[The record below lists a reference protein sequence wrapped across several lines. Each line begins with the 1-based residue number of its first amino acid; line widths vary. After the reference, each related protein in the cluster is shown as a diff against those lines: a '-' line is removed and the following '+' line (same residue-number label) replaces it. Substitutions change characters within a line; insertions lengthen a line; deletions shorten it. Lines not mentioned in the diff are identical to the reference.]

1 MAGLVNTDWKLRE
14 NTIKHRT
21 DEYPSKELVVRRGQA
36 FLISLTSR
44 GALPAADKLTFTVE
58 TGSTCALQAETRV
71 AFGITSTP
79 SRRSWS
85 AVQTS
90 AGYGSLSVS
99 ILSPVDAAIG
109 RYQLSIK
116 TDTSRSTLPSSLGTF
131 VLLFNPWMPERLEI
145 GEHWHDAALPGQ
157 REVLSQY
164 LLVIHL
170 SEDDVFMANEAER
183 KEYVL
188 SEFGVIF
195 CNNGKTL
202 LPWNYGQFEDGIL
215 DICLS
220 MLDMGLK
227 YHKDSTAGVSQLSD
241 PIHIGRVLSAMIN
254 CNDGDRGV
262 LFGCWKACRDGKDP
276 GSWSGSVE
284 ILRQWE
290 SSGFEPVRY
299 GQCWVFAGVLT
310 TVLRCIGIP
319 TRIISNFSS
328 GCDKNENLILEPSE
342 STWNFHVWNECWFA
356 RPDLGCMYNGW
367 QVLDATPQ
375 GRSTT
380 EKVECGPASV
390 KAIKE
395 GDVDLPYDT
404 AFVFSEV
411 NADIEGS
418 LDTKSIGQ
426 NISTKAVDSNDRLD
440 VTDNYKYK
448 EGSVKER
455 EVFAKACAKLNL
467 KTNHSESARSLREAA
482 KPSVLGKIKV
492 KSPLEIGKDVHLVL
506 RLTNLGSTTEYLTPN
521 MAAWSINN
529 TGKPIHEI
537 WKASILVTLG
547 PKEEKEFPINISY
560 AKYKQYLLID
570 NLIKVAASWSKKE
583 GGNVNRVIILEKP
596 SVTIKVL
603 GEAKVGKEVKVVVT
617 IDNCFDEELKD
628 GVLKAEGSGL
638 LEKTFKKNVPP
649 LNPQDSYQVQFKFF
663 PRKSGT
669 KYLLVNFSCNKFKDS
684 VTYQDI
690 NVVD

>member
-1 MAGLVNTDWKLRE
+1 MAGFLAGLVNTDWKLKE
-14 NTIKHRT
+14 NTIKHHT
-21 DEYPSKELVVRRGQA
+21 DEYPGKELVVRRGQA
-36 FLISLTSR
+36 FLISLTSKE
-44 GALPAADKLTFTVE
+44 ALPAADKLIFTVE
-58 TGSTCALQAETRV
+58 TGSETLQAETRV

-109 RYQLSIK
+109 RYQISIK
-116 TDTSRSTLPSSLGTF
+116 TDSSRSIHSSSLGTF
-131 VLLFNPWMPERLEI
+131 VLLFNPWMP
-145 GEHWHDAALPGQ
+145 
-157 REVLSQY
+157 
-164 LLVIHL
+164 
-170 SEDDVFMANEAER
+170 EDDVFMANEAER

-188 SEFGVIF
+188 SEFGIIF
-195 CNNGKTL
+195 KTFKNNGGCL
-202 LPWNYGQFEDGIL
+202 LPWDYGQFEDGIL

-227 YHKDSTAGVSQLSD
+227 YHKDSTAGVSRLSD
-241 PIHIGRVLSAMIN
+241 PIHIGQVLSAMIN
-254 CNDGDRGV
+254 CNDDRGV
-262 LFGCWKACRDGKDP
+262 LYGRWEACSDGKDP
-276 GSWSGSVE
+276 CSWSGSVE

-342 STWNFHVWNECWFA
+342 RTWNFHVWNECWFA

-375 GRSTT
+375 CRSTT
-380 EKVECGPASV
+380 GTRCGPASV

-411 NADIEGS
+411 NADIEDS
-418 LDTKSIGQ
+418 LDTTSIGQ
-426 NISTKAVDSNDRLD
+426 NISTKAVGSNDRLD

-455 EVFAKACAKLNL
+455 EIFAKARAKLNL
-467 KTNHSESARSLREAA
+467 KTSHSEPARSLREAA
-482 KPSVLGKIKV
+482 KPNVFGKIKV

-521 MAAWSINN
+521 MAAWSIHN

-547 PKEEKEFPINISY
+547 PKEEKEIPINIPY
-560 AKYKQYLLID
+560 AMYKQYLLID
-570 NLIKVAASWSKKE
+570 NLIQVTASWSKKE
-583 GGNVNRVIILEKP
+583 GDNVSRVIILEKP

-603 GEAKVGKEVKVVVT
+603 GEAKVGKEVKVAVT

-628 GVLKAEGSGL
+628 GVLKVEGSGL

-649 LNPQDSYQVQFKFF
+649 LNPQDSYRIQFKIF

-669 KYLLVNFSCNKFKDS
+669 RYLLVNFSNNKFQDS
-684 VTYQDI
+684 VTFQDI